1 MRRNKFD
8 NKKVFEVLLDIAE
21 MKTIQYIEQEVFKML
36 SVKQTAKEL
45 DVSIQTVINWT
56 RRGIITPE
64 YVDPTGHRFYS
75 EEQIKLLKKSWV
87 QVVN

>member
-1 MRRNKFD
+1 
-8 NKKVFEVLLDIAE
+8 
-21 MKTIQYIEQEVFKML
+21 ML

>member
-1 MRRNKFD
+1 M
-8 NKKVFEVLLDIAE
+8 LLDITE

-36 SVKQTAKEL
+36 SVKQVAKEL

>member
-1 MRRNKFD
+1 
-8 NKKVFEVLLDIAE
+8 
-21 MKTIQYIEQEVFKML
+21 ML
-36 SVKQTAKEL
+36 SVKQVAKEL

-75 EEQIKLLKKSWV
+75 EEQIHRVKQSGI
-87 QVVN
+87 QVVDKLNR

>member
-1 MRRNKFD
+1 
-8 NKKVFEVLLDIAE
+8 
-21 MKTIQYIEQEVFKML
+21 ML

-56 RRGIITPE
+56 RKGIIKPE
-64 YVDPTGHRFYS
+64 YIDPTGHRFYS